1 MTGAQIVS
9 TNDIKVIK
17 ENPTIQNVVKKV
29 IQENTISQNSEVVSA
44 VTKTS

>member
-1 MTGAQIVS
+1 MTGTQIVS

-29 IQENTISQNSEVVSA
+29 IQENTISKNSEVVSA